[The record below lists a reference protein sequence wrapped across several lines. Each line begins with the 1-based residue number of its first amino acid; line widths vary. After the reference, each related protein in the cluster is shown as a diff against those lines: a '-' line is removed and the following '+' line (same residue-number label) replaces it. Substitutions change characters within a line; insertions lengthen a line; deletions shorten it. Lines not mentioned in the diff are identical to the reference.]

1 MSGIEIKLVSP
12 ENFKPGTKSATL
24 NIFLDIESSEGPK
37 ADLGGPLS
45 IGMTGHCA
53 ITRNKI
59 FGHEFVFTPLAGRYS
74 ERQVNRFWM
83 KPENVGKWNEMKERA
98 ISRVEA
104 ESQLRNL
111 IKELRDAGWTIVI
124 YARPLAYDFRL
135 LTQLFTTIG
144 IEHAYQRFEVRGEP
158 ASTKEILDQ
167 VTTAWDI
174 SQFGDSLPP
183 QYLELTKFK
192 ELNDNSSPFGFGGLT
207 EAIDMAQIMVGFIW
221 GIGVGSGVY
230 FNDLMKKVLGRETT
244 HNALADAEDQAAVW
258 FAFED
263 LRNEFVA
270 ARATGN
276 QLVVQQVIAKIE
288 EFFKPLPKKK

>member
-1 MSGIEIKLVSP
+1 MSGIEIHVPGP
-12 ENFKPGTKSATL
+12 ESYKPGSKSATL

-45 IGMTGHCA
+45 IGMSGHCA
-53 ITRNKI
+53 ITRKKI
-59 FGHEFVFTPLAGRYS
+59 FAHEFVFTPLAGRCS
-74 ERQVNRFWM
+74 ERQVKRFWL
-83 KPENVGKWNEMKERA
+83 KAENVGKWNEMKERA

-104 ESQLRNL
+104 ESQLRKL

-144 IEHAYQRFEVRGEP
+144 IEHAYQRFELRGEP
-158 ASTKEILDQ
+158 ASAKEILDQ

-183 QYLELTKFK
+183 QYLELTKFG
-192 ELNDNSSPFGFGGLT
+192 ELNDNTSPFGFGGIS
-207 EAIDMAQIMVGFIW
+207 EAIDMAQIMAGFLW
-221 GIGVGSGVY
+221 GLGVGSGVY
-230 FNDLMKKVLGRETT
+230 FNDLMKKVGGSQTT

-258 FAFED
+258 FVFED
-263 LRNEFVA
+263 LKNALES
-270 ARATGN
+270 ARASGN
-276 QLVVQQVIAKIE
+276 SEAVKEITAKIE